1 MIIKTAVKAA
11 VLVLSFLLLSV
22 LSACGELNTPLFS
35 SDGTYQVKALVNS
48 SPLEDCSIVRQYDEI
63 IPYFAVSVADDPDLM
78 GLLVYLQN
86 PKGETVGGSVLYATD
101 PVEAVT
107 RLEIPQEETEDGSSV
122 GRKYDTV
129 IQVES
134 FDQGMPRFPLPENME
149 IGQYSLAFEV
159 IGRYNTLS
167 ITESDIFY
175 LGGVEFSLN
184 DISMRLPGL
193 SDNRLV
199 PPGTTVMLEAGL
211 NFDSRLN
218 PYVIW
223 YNGRNIIREGKIS
236 EGAGTILWKAPEQP
250 GFYSLRLEVL
260 PYQLKR
266 SFTGIFR
273 EITLPIS
280 AKASQ
285 TGYFFGNGPDYP
297 AKRPLA
303 AGTAYAEHIKQAADL
318 ELLRLYRFEGSL
330 DDASLMP
337 ERSFR
342 AANKKVPHWA
352 AVGQSY
358 GLSVKPDDNY
368 LLQPIRFLRQ
378 GRNHGRGIFLFHIR
392 PAAEGTVFSAF
403 FPLLAPANDGVWMDM
418 TIRENTLT
426 LRLKTKETSIEMP
439 VTPGYS
445 WGQGLVPIVVEFNIR
460 PYRFVA
466 KLSLGEELSM
476 QSAAREIRLPG
487 ILSGEG
493 RIKLGVDETTPRTA
507 DSIVRN
513 IPIGTVQ
520 PESANNEKKITS
532 VNTIWD
538 EFAVLCSP
546 IQLLPDEIFTEET
559 QTENIQ
565 NEETTIKT
573 PVNANPADTGAS
585 LENESPLA
593 DIKVKNIL
601 KEPAE
606 TEVKET
612 ASLILYP

>member
-1 MIIKTAVKAA
+1 MVTKTAIKATA
-11 VLVLSFLLLSV
+11 LVLSFLLLSV

-35 SDGTYQVKALVNS
+35 SDGTYQVKALVNG
-48 SPLEDCSIVRQYDEI
+48 SPLEDCSIVRQHDEI

-101 PVEAVT
+101 PEEVT
-107 RLEIPQEETEDGSSV
+107 ARLETPQEETEDGSSV
-122 GRKYDTV
+122 GKKYDTV

-134 FDQGMPRFPLPENME
+134 FDQGIPHFPLPENIE

-223 YNGRNIIREGKIS
+223 YNGRNIIKEGKIS
-236 EGAGTILWKAPEQP
+236 EGAGNILWKAPEQP
-250 GFYSLRLEVL
+250 GFYPLRLEVL
-260 PYQLKR
+260 PFQLKR

-297 AKRPLA
+297 VKRPLA

-318 ELLRLYRFEGSL
+318 ELLRLYRFEGNL
-330 DDASLMP
+330 DDASLTP
-337 ERSFR
+337 DRSIK
-342 AANKKVPHWA
+342 APGKKASRWA

-358 GLSVKPDDNY
+358 GLSAGPDDNY
-368 LLQPIRFLRQ
+368 RLQPIHFFRE
-378 GRNHGRGIFLFHIR
+378 GRKHGRGIFLFHIR

-403 FPLLAPANDGVWMDM
+403 FPLLAPANEGVWMDM
-418 TIRENTLT
+418 TMRENTLT
-426 LRLKTKETSIEMP
+426 LRLKTKETSVEMP
-439 VTPGYS
+439 VNPGYS
-445 WGQGLVPIVVEFNIR
+445 WGQGFVPIVVEFNIR
-460 PYRFVA
+460 PSRFVA
-466 KLSLGEELSM
+466 KLSLGEDRSM
-476 QSAAREIRLPG
+476 QSVAREIRFPG
-487 ILSGEG
+487 VLTGEG
-493 RIKLGVDETTPRTA
+493 RITLGVDETAPRPA
-507 DSIVRN
+507 DSARD
-513 IPIGTVQ
+513 IPIETVQ
-520 PESANNEKKITS
+520 PESTNNKNKTSS

-538 EFAVLCSP
+538 EFAVLCSA
-546 IQLLPDEIFTEET
+546 IQLLPDEIVTEET
-559 QTENIQ
+559 LKTENAQ
-565 NEETTIKT
+565 NEETPIKT
-573 PVNANPADTGAS
+573 PANANPADTAS
-585 LENESPLA
+585 LENEAPLA
-593 DIKVKNIL
+593 YIKAENIL
-601 KEPAE
+601 KESAE
-606 TEVKET
+606 NEAKET
-612 ASLILYP
+612 TPLILNP